1 MESGQFITLEGG
13 EGLGKSTNLHFIKS
27 FLENQGLSVVVTR
40 EPGGTP
46 LAEQIRS
53 LLLEERAEVV
63 ADKTELLLMFS
74 ARAQHL
80 KEVIHPALAQ
90 GQWVISDRFTD
101 ATYAYQGGGRQM
113 EVSLIQ
119 QLETWVQGLF
129 RPDLTFL
136 LDAPISVS
144 MQRVKER
151 LNNDRFEQEQLPFF
165 ERVREAYLVQARNHP
180 DRIQVI
186 NANQSLELVQQ
197 DMVAHLLPLLQK

>member
-53 LLLEERAEVV
+53 LLLEERAEAV

-101 ATYAYQGGGRQM
+101 ASYAYQGGGRQM

>member
-1 MESGQFITLEGG
+1 MEGG
-13 EGLGKSTNLHFIKS
+13 EGLGKSTNLHFIQS

-53 LLLEERAEVV
+53 LLLEERAEAV
-63 ADKTELLLMFS
+63 ADQTELLLMFS

-80 KEVIHPALAQ
+80 KEVIYPALAQ

-113 EVSLIQ
+113 QISLIQ

-165 ERVREAYLVQARNHP
+165 ERVREAYLLQAQNHP
-180 DRIQVI
+180 NRIQVI
-186 NANQSLELVQQ
+186 NANQSLESVQQ

>member
-53 LLLEERAEVV
+53 LLLEERVEAV

-80 KEVIHPALAQ
+80 KEVVHPALAQ

-113 EVSLIQ
+113 EISLIQ

-180 DRIQVI
+180 NRIQII
-186 NANQSLELVQQ
+186 NANQSLESVQQ
-197 DMVAHLLPLLQK
+197 DMIAHLLPLLSK

>member
-53 LLLEERAEVV
+53 LLLEERAEAV

>member
-1 MESGQFITLEGG
+1 MESGKFITLEGG
-13 EGLGKSTNLHFIKS
+13 EGLGKSTNLHFIQS
-27 FLENQGLSVVVTR
+27 FLEKQGLSVVVTR

-53 LLLEERAEVV
+53 LLLEERAEAV
-63 ADKTELLLMFS
+63 ADQTELLLMFS

-80 KEVIHPALAQ
+80 KEVIYPALAQ

-113 EVSLIQ
+113 QISLIQ

-129 RPDLTFL
+129 RPDVTFL

-165 ERVREAYLVQARNHP
+165 ERVRAAYLLQAQNHP
-180 DRIQVI
+180 NRIQVI
-186 NANQSLELVQQ
+186 NANQSLESVQQ

>member
-1 MESGQFITLEGG
+1 MKSGTFITLEGG
-13 EGLGKSTNLHFIKS
+13 EGLGKSTNLHFIQS

-53 LLLEERAEVV
+53 LLLEERAEAV
-63 ADKTELLLMFS
+63 ADQTELLLMFS

-80 KEVIHPALAQ
+80 KEVIYPALAQ

-113 EVSLIQ
+113 QISLIQ

-165 ERVREAYLVQARNHP
+165 ERVREAYLLQAQNHP
-180 DRIQVI
+180 NRIQVI
-186 NANQSLELVQQ
+186 NANQSLESVQQ